1 MLILLL
7 KNKLKKDIE
16 NRSDI
21 ELMVDAFY
29 KKVLADKKLGFIFQD
44 VAKVNW
50 STHIPLLYDFWE
62 NVIFFTGSYE
72 GNPVN
77 LHKHLHAI
85 EPLSKTHFDRWNK
98 LFILTVD
105 QFFEGSK
112 AELAKER
119 AISVSGIIR
128 DKVFEYQK
136 TAKNIRTRVP
146 GNNSKKNQS
155 RSQA

>member
-1 MLILLL
+1 M
-7 KNKLKKDIE
+7 KKDIE
-16 NRSDI
+16 HRSDI

-29 KKVLADKKLGFIFQD
+29 KKVLADKQLGFIFQD

-62 NVIFFTGSYE
+62 NVILFTGSYE
-72 GNPVN
+72 GNPVH

-105 QFFEGSK
+105 QLFEGSK

-119 AISVSGIIR
+119 AINISGIIR

-136 TAKNIRTRVP
+136 TTKGIGTREP
-146 GNNSKKNQS
+146 GNNSKKNPN
-155 RSQA
+155 RSKARKGIT

>member
-1 MLILLL
+1 MQIFLQ

-29 KKVLADKKLGFIFQD
+29 KKVLADKQLGFIFQD

-62 NVIFFTGSYE
+62 NVILFTGSYE
-72 GNPVN
+72 GNPVH

-98 LFILTVD
+98 LFVLTVD
-105 QFFEGSK
+105 QLFEGSK
-112 AELAKER
+112 AELTKER
-119 AISVSGIIR
+119 AINISGIIR
-128 DKVFEYQK
+128 DKVLEYQK
-136 TAKNIRTRVP
+136 TTKDIKAGLP
-146 GNNSKKNQS
+146 GNNIKKNRK

>member
-16 NRSDI
+16 NRYDI

-29 KKVLADKKLGFIFQD
+29 KKVLADKQLGFIFQD

-85 EPLSKTHFDRWNK
+85 EPLNKTHFDRWNK
-98 LFILTVD
+98 LFILTID
-105 QFFEGSK
+105 QLFEGSK

-119 AISVSGIIR
+119 AISISGIIR
-128 DKVFEYQK
+128 DKVLEYQE
-136 TAKNIRTRVP
+136 TIRIEVP
-146 GNNSKKNQS
+146 GNNGKKNRK